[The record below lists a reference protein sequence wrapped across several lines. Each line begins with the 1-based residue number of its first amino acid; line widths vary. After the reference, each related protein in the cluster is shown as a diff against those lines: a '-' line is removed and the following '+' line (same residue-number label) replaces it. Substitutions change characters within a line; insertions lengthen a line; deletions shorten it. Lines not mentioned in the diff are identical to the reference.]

1 VDPFLD
7 SLAARGIADAA
18 RPVYPRRSALLERYE
33 AHFPTQHSQAGE
45 EARLPSSHV
54 DARRAGDR
62 EGSAP
67 QGPRPAVGLI
77 WRVRDRSTFVALRRS
92 GQRVRRGPITI
103 TWLPGD
109 PAEPP
114 RVAYAVGRKVGGAAS
129 RNRVRRRLR
138 AITREV
144 RPLLRPGACLIS
156 AAPEVARL
164 SYRDLRTTVSE
175 ALAALPDTTP

>member
-1 VDPFLD
+1 M
-7 SLAARGIADAA
+7 G
-18 RPVYPRRSALLERYE
+18 E
-33 AHFPTQHSQAGE
+33 AHLPAQQPQAGQ
-45 EARLPSSHV
+45 ATRLSPSHV
-54 DARRAGDR
+54 DPRRAGDR

-67 QGPRPAVGLI
+67 QGSRPAVGLI
-77 WRVRDRSTFVALRRS
+77 WRVRDRSTFTALHRS
-92 GQRVRRGPITI
+92 GRRVRRGPITI

-144 RPLLRPGACLIS
+144 RPLLRPGAYLIS

-164 SYRDLRTTVSE
+164 SYPDLRTTVTE
-175 ALAALPDTTP
+175 ALAAVPDTSP